1 MPGAENPR
9 TDAADKDA
17 EPPGDGNVFPN
28 SSSSNEE
35 DHESTLTFQ
44 DPNKEETVVKGGQ
57 VSFQPRSQT
66 TRYGRVTK
74 VPAKFKE

>member
-17 EPPGDGNVFPN
+17 EPPPSN

-35 DHESTLTFQ
+35 DHKSTLLFQ